1 MEYILNHTPLKTSN
15 NYGINNI
22 KLDINIPTVRN
33 YDNFLIMSTEVD
45 KLEIINL
52 DVIKENKNLTS
63 KIGIEVKQNY
73 GIDIIVPKKVEM
85 KEPIILEFNLDE
97 DSIALVENINI
108 VYEENAKADFII
120 KYISIDDDEQFHY
133 LKQITKASSNSKG
146 SITIINMLN
155 ENSNSFIAI
164 ENNIEDNANIEYN
177 LIELGGKNKIS
188 NYYAK
193 LKGNM
198 SKNVVKNVY
207 VGNNNNII
215 DINYNIEIY
224 GQNAK
229 CKIESQ
235 GAIKDNCKK
244 NFKGTIDFKEG
255 AKKSTGSENEN
266 CILLSNTARAKS
278 LPMLLCH
285 EEDVEGEHGVS
296 SGKIDD
302 DKLFYIMTRGIS
314 INEAKRL
321 IIKAH
326 FSDIIKNIKDENTQ
340 SEIENKVD
348 KLLQ

>member
-1 MEYILNHTPLKTSN
+1 MEYILNDTPLKTSN

-45 KLEIINL
+45 KLEIENFDI
-52 DVIKENKNLTS
+52 ITENKKLTS
-63 KIGIEVKQNY
+63 KIGIEAKQNY
-73 GIDIIVPKKVEM
+73 GISIRIPEKVII
-85 KEPIILEFNLDE
+85 KEPVIIEFSLDE
-97 DSIALVENINI
+97 DNTALIENINI
-108 VYEENAKADFII
+108 NYEENSKADFII
-120 KYISIDDDEQFHY
+120 KYISNDENEQFHY
-133 LKQITKASSNSKG
+133 LKQTTRASKNSNG
-146 SITIINMLN
+146 SITILNMLN
-155 ENSNSFIAI
+155 ENSNSFIAV
-164 ENNIEDNANIEYN
+164 ENTIEDKAKIDYN

-188 NYYAK
+188 NYYAN
-193 LKGNM
+193 LQGNM
-198 SKNVVKNVY
+198 SKNVVKNIY

-224 GQNAK
+224 GQKAK

-235 GAIKDNCKK
+235 GAINDNCKK

-255 AKKSTGSENEN
+255 AKKSIGSENEN
-266 CILLSNTARAKS
+266 CILLSNTAKAKS

-314 INEAKRL
+314 KKEARKL
-321 IIKAH
+321 IVKAQ

-340 SEIENKVD
+340 IEIDNKVD
-348 KLLQ
+348 NLLQ